1 MPTEMPALSPAVLAQ
16 TREAAAQFQ
25 LAANAP
31 AAGGYKLLYITV
43 PGCGGFHSY
52 DNLRR
57 AQAMGIDVQY
67 MNVFSPGQ
75 PFIEKDRETGKPVRA
90 PGGTLSLRAG
100 NTVSN
105 AFNFL
110 QSKQLDASE
119 ATHAVLLGPD
129 GRPIHE
135 FASTKGN
142 FIQELQRYLPP
153 AFRSQGRSNIR
164 S

>member
-1 MPTEMPALSPAVLAQ
+1 MPPENLALSPAALAQ
-16 TREAAAQFQ
+16 TQAAAAQFQ

-31 AAGGYKLLYITV
+31 ANGYKLLYITV

-52 DNLRR
+52 DNLRQ

-75 PFIEKDRETGKPVRA
+75 PFIEKDRETGKMVRA

-100 NTVSN
+100 NTVGN

-110 QSKQLDASE
+110 ARNQLDASE
-119 ATHAVLLGPD
+119 ATHAVLL
-129 GRPIHE
+129 RPNGSVAHE
-135 FASTKGN
+135 FESTKGN
-142 FIQELQRYLPP
+142 FLQELRRYLP
-153 AFRSQGRSNIR
+153 ATQQGRGHQR